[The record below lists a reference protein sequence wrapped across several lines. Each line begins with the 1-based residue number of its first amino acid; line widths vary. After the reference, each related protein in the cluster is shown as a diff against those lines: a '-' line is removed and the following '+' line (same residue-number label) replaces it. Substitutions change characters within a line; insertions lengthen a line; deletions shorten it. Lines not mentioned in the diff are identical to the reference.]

1 MAAYTER
8 LKYSFRM
15 KQLSEIHILCTGVLD
30 NSIILSQKEPLV
42 KQVYR
47 FLLYMGKAL
56 VNRMIKKNG
65 EAVPAHSTLEG
76 TRLGSPLSKSS
87 SLGLLLN
94 EKLHRSI

>member
-30 NSIILSQKEPLV
+30 NSIILSQNEPLV

-47 FLLYMGKAL
+47 W
-56 VNRMIKKNG
+56 
-65 EAVPAHSTLEG
+65 
-76 TRLGSPLSKSS
+76 
-87 SLGLLLN
+87 
-94 EKLHRSI
+94 EKLWLTE